1 MYLENTAKQQIE
13 AFREKCCRKCAQ
25 YALNTEEEEDEYDSD
40 NSDDSDEW
48 IGAGE
53 IEHSSTTV
61 DRDSMDDKDMLLSY
75 DIGVNTNDH
84 LDSYQNP
91 NAYRLKDF
99 GDGKYCL

>member
-13 AFREKCCRKCAQ
+13 AFREKCCRKCSQ
-25 YALNTEEEEDEYDSD
+25 YALNTEEEEDEYASDDSD
-40 NSDDSDEW
+40 DSEASDEW
-48 IGAGE
+48 IGTGE

-61 DRDSMDDKDMLLSY
+61 DRDSMDDKEILLSY
-75 DIGVNTNDH
+75 DIVNDH

-99 GDGKYCL
+99 GDGKYCF